1 MLNINVLCIHYVCF
15 HMTCQAAVN
24 IVYKLK
30 KKKLTLHTVYLSK
43 FYYVEIVY
51 SIKQGWYVMLKG

>member
-1 MLNINVLCIHYVCF
+1 
-15 HMTCQAAVN
+15 MTCQAAVN